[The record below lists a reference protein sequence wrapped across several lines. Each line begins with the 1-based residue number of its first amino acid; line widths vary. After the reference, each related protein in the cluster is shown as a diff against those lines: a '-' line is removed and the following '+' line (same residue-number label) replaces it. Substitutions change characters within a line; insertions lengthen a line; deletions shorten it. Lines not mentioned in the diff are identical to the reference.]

1 MDILGKKLQEK
12 VVEDMDRN
20 ALLERLFDVFLA
32 SVRYSKRY
40 DSSPRSYG
48 TPDVLYSEE
57 CHTLELIGKYE
68 GITITEI
75 ARRVGKTKSA
85 ISQMVDR
92 LIKKGLLEKQP
103 HPENE
108 RGVLLKL
115 TPKGEIVFAYHAQY
129 DRDQFDKLC
138 EQLDGFSNRE
148 LCTYMEIQKEI
159 IRWLKDKGNR

>member
-1 MDILGKKLQEK
+1 MGERTM
-12 VVEDMDRN
+12 ERN
-20 ALLERLFDVFLA
+20 ALMERLFDVFLA
-32 SVRYSKRY
+32 SIRYSKRY

-48 TPDVLYSEE
+48 TEDVLYAEE

-103 HPENE
+103 NPESE
-108 RGVLLKL
+108 RTVLLKI
-115 TPKGEIVFAYHAQY
+115 TPKGEIVFRYHAQY

-138 EQLDGFSNRE
+138 EQLEGFSNRE
-148 LCTYMEIQKEI
+148 LATYMEIQREI
-159 IRWLKDKGNR
+159 IKWIKDSNNR